1 MKVKVK
7 LKKLEIMRINVEYD
21 VEHPVFGRIL
31 LPFYWFKLIAIFRFR
46 VCGENFYRIAV
57 PHFCRKEAA
66 E

>member
-7 LKKLEIMRINVEYD
+7 LKKTEIMRIDVEYD

-31 LPFYWFKLIAIFRFR
+31 LPFYWFKLITIFRFR

-57 PHFCRKEAA
+57 PHFYRKEAM